1 MKNKAAAFKAAA
13 VQPNMV
19 AGDPEHNVKAA
30 VRLTIKALRAG
41 AKLIVLPELF
51 ITGFDYDCIRG
62 LPQRFTD
69 DCLRELRR
77 LACEGGAVIVAGS
90 VTVKKR
96 GKTSGIYNTS
106 HIIGPDGRTKASYSK
121 MHMFS
126 LMDEDAH
133 LTPGVKPALANTR
146 FGKVAPCI
154 CFDIRFP
161 EVARRAALMGAQILA
176 VPAEFPR
183 PRLDVWRTL
192 LKARAIENQFFVIA
206 ANRVGSDG
214 TGRFFGHSAII
225 GPTGEM
231 FAEAGEDEE
240 VLLARIDLA
249 EVDAAREALPCL
261 DRINPAIGMDVLRK
275 ARRKKRRDPR

>member
-1 MKNKAAAFKAAA
+1 MTRKNQKTVFKAAA

-30 VRLTIKALRAG
+30 LRLTRKALRAG
-41 AKLIVLPELF
+41 AKLVVLPELF
-51 ITGFDYDCIRG
+51 ITGFDYDCIRE

-77 LACEGGAVIVAGS
+77 LARDGGAVIVAGS

-96 GKTSGIYNTS
+96 GKASTPDIYNTS

-126 LMDEDAH
+126 LMDEDVH
-133 LTPGVKPALANTR
+133 LTPGTEPAVANSP
-146 FGKVAPCI
+146 FGKIAPCI

-161 EVARRAALMGAQILA
+161 EVGRRAALMGAKILA

-192 LKARAIENQFFVIA
+192 LLARAIENQFFVVA
-206 ANRVGSDG
+206 ANRVGRDS
-214 TGRFFGHSAII
+214 TGHFFGHSAII
-225 GPTGEM
+225 GPTGEIL
-231 FAEAGEDEE
+231 AEAGEDEK
-240 VLLARIDLA
+240 VVIARIDLA
-249 EVDAAREALPCL
+249 EIDAARKAIPCL
-261 DRINPAIGMDVLRK
+261 DRINPAVKM
-275 ARRKKRRDPR
+275 